1 MKIPTTP
8 RTLKA
13 RRAIVIGA
21 LSVLTL
27 GGFGAAFA
35 TSAGAATP
43 TPSPGSTTSTTSTIA
58 PAFPAVPATE
68 STSAKDTDTLQQG
81 DQTGPDSTTDGESP
95 TK

>member
-1 MKIPTTP
+1 MKIPTRPRNP
-8 RTLKA
+8 RT

-27 GGFGAAFA
+27 GGFRAAFA

-43 TPSPGSTTSTTSTIA
+43 APVSTTSTVSPAA
-58 PAFPAVPATE
+58 PAAPVTAAAP
-68 STSAKDTDTLQQG
+68 AKDTDTLQQG
-81 DQTGPDSTTDGESP
+81 DQTGPDTTNDGETA

>member
-8 RTLKA
+8 RNPKA

-21 LSVLTL
+21 LPVLTL

-43 TPSPGSTTSTTSTIA
+43 TPTQVNSTTSTTAAT
-58 PAFPAVPATE
+58 PATE
-68 STSAKDTDTLQQG
+68 STSAEDTDTLQQG
-81 DQTGPDSTTDGESP
+81 DQTGPDTSTDGGSV